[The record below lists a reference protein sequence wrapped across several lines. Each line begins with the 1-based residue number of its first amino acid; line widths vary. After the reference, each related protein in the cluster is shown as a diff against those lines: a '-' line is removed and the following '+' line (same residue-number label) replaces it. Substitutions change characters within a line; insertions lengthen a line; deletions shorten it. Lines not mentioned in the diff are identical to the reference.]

1 MKKILILHNNYK
13 NYGGQ
18 NSNLE
23 NEILFLKK
31 YYIVENITVKNS
43 NKLNLKVLISLMLLS
58 NSDSNKKLKSKLND
72 FKPNLVYVH
81 NTWFTL
87 NLGIFKILKKR
98 KIKTVIKIHNFR
110 YKCASSY
117 FKKNHLKSE
126 SFCKSCNFD
135 SSLNMLFNK
144 YFQDSYLKSFFV
156 IFFTRNYIKILRNN
170 IFHIFSISNF
180 HKNNLLEIGIK
191 NNNIKLFF
199 NPIEIPP
206 KINYD
211 PSSNYVIFAGRL
223 TNEKGIDELL
233 SAWINADLDGIILKI
248 IGTGEILKEL
258 ISKYNHKNIEFLGEL
273 ENTLVLEQIKSARA
287 VVTATKM
294 HEGHS
299 KLLSEAS
306 SVGVPSIFPKFG
318 SMIEFFPDDY
328 QLSFEQYNYD
338 SLIEKIMKLDDKK
351 LLEHLSI
358 TNYNFLKEK
367 LDTEILISKFHEVLN
382 YE

>member
-1 MKKILILHNNYK
+1 M
-13 NYGGQ
+13 
-18 NSNLE
+18 
-23 NEILFLKK
+23 
-31 YYIVENITVKNS
+31 
-43 NKLNLKVLISLMLLS
+43 
-58 NSDSNKKLKSKLND
+58 
-72 FKPNLVYVH
+72 
-81 NTWFTL
+81 
-87 NLGIFKILKKR
+87 
-98 KIKTVIKIHNFR
+98 
-110 YKCASSY
+110 
-117 FKKNHLKSE
+117 
-126 SFCKSCNFD
+126 
-135 SSLNMLFNK
+135 
-144 YFQDSYLKSFFV
+144 
-156 IFFTRNYIKILRNN
+156 
-170 IFHIFSISNF
+170 
-180 HKNNLLEIGIK
+180 
-191 NNNIKLFF
+191 
-199 NPIEIPP
+199 
-206 KINYD
+206 
-211 PSSNYVIFAGRL
+211 

-258 ISKYNHKNIEFLGEL
+258 ISKYSHKNIEFLGEL

-306 SVGVPSIFPKFG
+306 SMGVPSIFPKFG

-358 TNYNFLKEK
+358 TNYNFLNEK